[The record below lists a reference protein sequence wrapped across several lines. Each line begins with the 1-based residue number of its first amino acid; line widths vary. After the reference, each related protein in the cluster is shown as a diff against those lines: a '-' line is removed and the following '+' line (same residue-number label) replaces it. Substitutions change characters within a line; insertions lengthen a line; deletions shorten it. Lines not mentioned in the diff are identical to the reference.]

1 MKNSSVTA
9 ESGHRLSDAELLKI
23 QQKQRDHNDKVLKYL
38 ESSLP
43 QYEKVSEMQNPAP
56 GGPTM

>member
-1 MKNSSVTA
+1 MKKTPATA
-9 ESGHRLSDAELLKI
+9 EPGHKVSDTELRKI

-43 QYEKVSEMQNPAP
+43 QYEKVSEMHNAVS
-56 GGPTM
+56 GGSST